1 VEVHGQLLTP
11 AALHLEKE
19 HMLSI
24 RKEAGWAP
32 RVGMD
37 TIKKRRFA
45 LVRNLLLSY
54 LV

>member
-1 VEVHGQLLTP
+1 VEAHGQLLTP

-37 TIKKRRFA
+37 IIKRKG
-45 LVRNLLLSY
+45 LPLPGIY
-54 LV
+54 C

>member
-37 TIKKRRFA
+37 TIKKKFA
-45 LVRNLLLSY
+45 PARNLLLRY